1 MTARDDA
8 GPLLQTKLYIPKLR
22 RGQVERPRLLER
34 LSRGAES
41 KLTLVSAPAGFGK
54 TTLLA
59 EWLEGAA
66 SDGISTAW
74 LSLDPGD
81 SQATTFWSYV
91 IAALQTVAPGFGAN
105 SLSLLR
111 QPQPPRVEAILAT
124 LVNELSETS
133 HQIIFVLDDYHAID
147 ARDVDQGMAFML
159 DHLPRHVHVVIA
171 TRADPAFPLARLRGR
186 AELAEIRAAD
196 LRFTP
201 DEALAYLNE
210 VMGLNLTA
218 SDVAAL
224 EERTEGWIAALQLA
238 ALSLQGRDD
247 VAGFIAGFAGDDRYI
262 VDYLVE
268 EVLHRQPEEVR
279 SFLLDTSILDR
290 LTGPL
295 CDAVTGQSG
304 GKAMLEALD
313 RANLFLVPLD
323 DRRQWYRYHHLFA
336 DVLMARLKD
345 EQPDR
350 VPELHRRASDW
361 YEHNGDRSE
370 AIRHALAG
378 EDFDRAA
385 SLIESA
391 VPALRQGHQEVT
403 ALQWLRAL
411 PDEVIARRPVLSVA
425 YAWALLS
432 IGELENVERRLG
444 DGERWLTA
452 PHGVPDEAGA
462 GRPEMVVV
470 DRREFSLLAALI
482 AVYRAVLAQIRGDVA
497 TTVRHAREA
506 LNLAPEDDDLLRGA
520 AEALLGLATWASGDL
535 ETAHRIYGA
544 GMARVQRSG
553 SLSDALGGA
562 IALADIRITQ
572 GRLRDAIRTYEQALQ
587 LSAKHGEPVL
597 RATADMYVGL
607 SDLAREQG
615 DLQAATRHLQASKDL
630 GEHMGYPQN
639 RYRLHV
645 VTARIRQA
653 EGDLDGALDAI
664 HEAQRLYMPDFIP
677 DVRPLPAQEA
687 RILLRQGR
695 LAEANA
701 WARARGLSPHDD
713 LAYLREFEHVTLA
726 RVLLAQSTLD
736 PSDGSARDAFALL
749 GRLLREAEDG
759 QRTGNVIEILVLLA
773 LAHQVRGD
781 MPAALAALGRALAL
795 GEPEGYVRVFLDEG
809 APMAALLQDAANR
822 GIAPDYVRHLLADFG
837 HAHDRTPIKQP
848 LVEPLSERELDVLR
862 LLATDLAGP
871 EIARELV
878 VSLSTVRSHTK
889 AIYAKLGVNSRRSA
903 VTRAEELDL
912 LSRAR
917 NRP

>member
-1 MTARDDA
+1 M
-8 GPLLQTKLYIPKLR
+8 R
-22 RGQVERPRLLER
+22 RG
-34 LSRGAES
+34 AKS

-59 EWLEGAA
+59 EWLAAAPAGAP
-66 SDGISTAW
+66 SVAW

-81 SQATTFWSYV
+81 NELVAFWTHV
-91 IAALQTVAPGFGAN
+91 IAALQTVASEVEARA
-105 SLSLLR
+105 LSLL
-111 QPQPPRVEAILAT
+111 QPPRPPAIETVLAP
-124 LVNELSETS
+124 LLNEISAWANDIVL
-133 HQIIFVLDDYHAID
+133 VLDDYHV
-147 ARDVDQGMAFML
+147 VDLLDIQGGMAFL
-159 DHLPRHVHVVIA
+159 LEHLPRQLHVVIA
-171 TRADPAFPLARLRGR
+171 SRADPALPLPRLRARGD
-186 AELAEIRAAD
+186 LVEIRAAD

-201 DEALAYLNE
+201 EEAAAYLNE
-210 VMGLNLTA
+210 AMGLDLGA

-224 EERTEGWIAALQLA
+224 EARTEGWIAALQLA
-238 ALSLQGRDD
+238 ALSIEGRHDIS
-247 VAGFIAGFAGDDRYI
+247 GFIAGFAGDDRYI
-262 VDYLVE
+262 VDYLAE
-268 EVLHRQPEEVR
+268 EVLQRQPEQVR
-279 SFLLDTSILDR
+279 SFLLQTSILDR
-290 LTGPL
+290 LSGPL
-295 CDAVTGQSG
+295 CDAVTGAVG

-313 RANLFLVPLD
+313 RGNLFLVPLD
-323 DRRQWYRYHHLFA
+323 DRRRWYRYHQLFA
-336 DVLMARLKD
+336 DVLRARLID
-345 EQPDR
+345 EQPAKLAG
-350 VPELHRRASDW
+350 LHRRASEW

-385 SLIESA
+385 GLIELA
-391 VPALRQGHQEVT
+391 VPSLRQGHQEVT
-403 ALQWLRAL
+403 ALVWLRAL
-411 PDEVIARRPVLSVA
+411 PDELIGRRPVLSVA

-432 IGELENVERRLG
+432 IGELEDVERRLG
-444 DGERWLTA
+444 DAERWLTTTD
-452 PHGVPDEAGA
+452 GVPDEPGA

-482 AVYRAVLAQIRGDVA
+482 AVYRAVLAQIRGDVP

-520 AEALLGLATWASGDL
+520 AEALLGLAAWASGDL
-535 ETAHRIYGA
+535 EAALRIYGA

-701 WARARGLSPHDD
+701 WARARGLSPRDD
-713 LAYLREFEHVTLA
+713 LTYLREFEHVTLA

-749 GRLLREAEDG
+749 GRLLRAAEDG

-809 APMAALLQDAANR
+809 PPMAALLQDAANR
-822 GIAPDYVRHLLADFG
+822 GIAPDYVRRLLTAAVRPEDNAG
-837 HAHDRTPIKQP
+837 NKEALI
-848 LVEPLSERELDVLR
+848 EPLSERELDVLR

-889 AIYAKLGVNSRRSA
+889 AIYAKLGANNRRSA

-917 NRP
+917 DRP

>member
-66 SDGISTAW
+66 SEGTSTAW

-111 QPQPPRVEAILAT
+111 QPQPPPIEAILAT

-147 ARDVDQGMAFML
+147 ARDVDQGMAFLL

-336 DVLMARLKD
+336 DVLMARLHD

-411 PDEVIARRPVLSVA
+411 PDEVIGRRPVLSVA

-432 IGELENVERRLG
+432 IGELEDVERRLG

-544 GMARVQRSG
+544 GMARVQQSG

-615 DLQAATRHLQASKDL
+615 DLQAAARHLQASKDL

-736 PSDGSARDAFALL
+736 PSNGSARDAFALL
-749 GRLLREAEDG
+749 GRLLRAAEDG

-809 APMAALLQDAANR
+809 PPMAALLQDAANR

-889 AIYAKLGVNSRRSA
+889 AIYAKLGANNRRSA

>member
-34 LSRGAES
+34 MSRGAES

-111 QPQPPRVEAILAT
+111 QPQPPPIEAILAT

-147 ARDVDQGMAFML
+147 ARDVDQGMAFLL

-432 IGELENVERRLG
+432 IGELEDVERRLG

-553 SLSDALGGA
+553 SLSDALGAA

-749 GRLLREAEDG
+749 GRLLRAAEDG

-889 AIYAKLGVNSRRSA
+889 AIYAKLGANSRRSA

>member
-66 SDGISTAW
+66 SEGTSTAW

-111 QPQPPRVEAILAT
+111 QPQPPPIEAILAT

-147 ARDVDQGMAFML
+147 ARDVDQGMAFLL

-432 IGELENVERRLG
+432 IGELEDVERRLG

-553 SLSDALGGA
+553 SLSDALGAA

-615 DLQAATRHLQASKDL
+615 DLQAAARHLQASKDL

-736 PSDGSARDAFALL
+736 PSNGSARDAFALL
-749 GRLLREAEDG
+749 GRLLRAAEDG

-809 APMAALLQDAANR
+809 PPMAALLQDAANR

-848 LVEPLSERELDVLR
+848 LVELLSERELDVLR

-889 AIYAKLGVNSRRSA
+889 AIYAKLGANSRRSA